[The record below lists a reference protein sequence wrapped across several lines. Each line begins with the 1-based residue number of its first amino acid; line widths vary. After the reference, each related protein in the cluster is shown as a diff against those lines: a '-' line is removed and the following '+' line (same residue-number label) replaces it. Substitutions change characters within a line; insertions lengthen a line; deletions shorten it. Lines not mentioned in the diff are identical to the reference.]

1 MWCYGCF
8 YLAESVISVRSQISI
23 QINMDKCFHAYG
35 FDIFR
40 TCQFRCSIFNLKFLK
55 LEKSERK
62 TYVHNSYYYWHLILQ
77 IKIYMYVLI
86 ILYILYYLFV
96 EIYIDNYKK
105 YFLPL
110 VLVFLLQHL
119 PITTT
124 TTILTTQNT
133 YLQPGFSW

>member
-1 MWCYGCF
+1 
-8 YLAESVISVRSQISI
+8 
-23 QINMDKCFHAYG
+23 
-35 FDIFR
+35 
-40 TCQFRCSIFNLKFLK
+40 
-55 LEKSERK
+55 
-62 TYVHNSYYYWHLILQ
+62 
-77 IKIYMYVLI
+77 MYVLI

-124 TTILTTQNT
+124 TTILTTQK
-133 YLQPGFSW
+133 YLFTTGIFLVT